1 MREGSGQGGFA
12 AYQLDPEGLL
22 AMVGM
27 PNGEN
32 EKRTCGLEQSVYTR
46 PFVAS
51 IATTR
56 GLVK

>member
-1 MREGSGQGGFA
+1 MLEGSGQGGFA
-12 AYQLDPEGLL
+12 VYPLDPGGLL
-22 AMVGM
+22 TTVGM

-46 PFVAS
+46 LFVAS